1 MKPGVPL
8 SMLESQ
14 EETLNDIP
22 AASEQPE
29 APLPEMALTEAAQT
43 ETPEPESAGPAPSQ
57 ASPEAKGETEPPA
70 SAAPV
75 KAVPPAVSRSIQFI
89 ALPISSS
96 QLLKKQGSSH
106 PGLLSAPYASLLG
119 MTDRQLDFPF
129 NQETLRR
136 VWQKTAHALNTSV
149 ELKKEWE
156 NQRSRRQKV
165 LQAQKARLFSLQTLA
180 PLMVEASH
188 ILGHTG
194 LEFHPIYGFPYLPAS
209 RLKGLMREYAETHWL
224 PEQEDKTQAEQ
235 QISALLGGAAKQGG
249 EGGTVIVHDAWPEQ
263 WPSVQTDLHACH
275 HRPYYQRREAAG
287 DWQTPDP
294 RYFLSLRSGARFGF
308 ALTPRRP
315 GQEAG
320 LALVE
325 TWLVSALSTYGYG
338 SGRQSGYG
346 LMKSPHGASSGAA
359 ASDSSHRFSVSV
371 SLNTPGFYRGAGTR
385 SEDCQLRA
393 SSLRGLLRWWWR
405 TLHSGFL
412 PQRSLVLLE
421 NALWGNRGKK
431 GAIRIQIQPQGSLQA
446 RRFQEF
452 ELAQQMPAPEHP
464 KTKPGLS
471 YLTYGTG
478 DNQERAY
485 YLAAGTRWQ
494 ISLSCDSAQLLPGG
508 EHPGVSISAETV
520 LDQVKAALW
529 LFCQFG
535 GSGQRMRKGLGSF
548 QLPAELSDS
557 LENLQ
562 AKSEQLREDC
572 GFSSQFQE
580 RYCDSPS
587 LQQRIEQADILTPWK
602 NEWFALHQ
610 LGYAYQAFMQKHKHQ
625 ALKRGLGLPREI
637 GAPIQG
643 DWEMLAPVKDRM
655 ASPLWLHFDRQAET
669 GNLIL
674 RMLAFPNKQSGS
686 LENSQSLLAELL
698 THLRSYLSQ
707 AIETYPLE
715 PEIRLNTEERKAR
728 PARGGEKRPPFQ
740 RSATAPTLGENGEPL
755 PNAGR
760 NEPMREWRKRPERSE
775 GDRAPRGGERG
786 ERGPRPERSGEGPG
800 RKPRREGSGD
810 KPFRRSEGAALG
822 GFKSARPSAPR
833 PVQAGDRVEVALLE
847 ERTKK
852 GGWRAQH
859 GPSGLS
865 GPIVNSGLVPAENE
879 VGSSL
884 TLIVHSINRFE
895 MAFRVPTAADEAKG
909 KKKNSRA
916 EV

>member
-1 MKPGVPL
+1 M
-8 SMLESQ
+8 
-14 EETLNDIP
+14 
-22 AASEQPE
+22 
-29 APLPEMALTEAAQT
+29 
-43 ETPEPESAGPAPSQ
+43 
-57 ASPEAKGETEPPA
+57 
-70 SAAPV
+70 
-75 KAVPPAVSRSIQFI
+75 
-89 ALPISSS
+89 
-96 QLLKKQGSSH
+96 
-106 PGLLSAPYASLLG
+106 
-119 MTDRQLDFPF
+119 
-129 NQETLRR
+129 RR
-136 VWQKTAHALNTSV
+136 VWQKTAHALNTTD

-156 NQRSRRQKV
+156 GQKVPRQNV
-165 LQAQKARLFSLQTLA
+165 LQAQNARLFNLQTQA

-194 LEFHPIYGFPYLPAS
+194 LEFHPLYGFPYLPAS
-209 RLKGLMREYAETHWL
+209 RLKGLIREYAETHWL
-224 PEQEDKTQAEQ
+224 PAQSDQNQAKQ
-235 QISALLGGAAKQGG
+235 QIAELLGGAALQGG
-249 EGGTVIVHDAWPEQ
+249 DSGSVIIHDAWPEQ
-263 WPSVQTDLHACH
+263 WPSVQTDLQACH

-308 ALTPRRP
+308 ALTQRRP
-315 GQEAG
+315 GQEEG
-320 LALVE
+320 QALVE
-325 TWLVSALSTYGYG
+325 NWLVSALSLLGYG
-338 SGRQSGYG
+338 SGRQSGHG
-346 LMKSPHGASSGAA
+346 LMKSPHTAPTAVSP
-359 ASDSSHRFSVSV
+359 HTFSATL

-446 RRFQEF
+446 RRFQEY
-452 ELAQQMPAPEHP
+452 ELTQQMPAPEHP

-494 ISLSCDSAQLLPGG
+494 ISLTCDSAQLLPGS

-520 LDQVKAALW
+520 LEQAKAALW

-548 QLPAELSDS
+548 QLPTEWSES

-580 RYCDSPS
+580 RFCDSPS

-610 LGYAYQAFMQKHKHQ
+610 LGYAYQSFMQNHKHK
-625 ALKRGLGLPREI
+625 ALKRGLGLPRDI

-643 DWEMLAPVKDRM
+643 EWEMQTPVKDRL

-674 RMLAFPNKQSGS
+674 RTLAFPNKHNGS
-686 LENSQSLLAELL
+686 LADSQSLLAELL
-698 THLRSYLSQ
+698 NHLRSALSQ
-707 AIETYPLE
+707 AIENYPLE

-728 PARGGEKRPPFQ
+728 PQRGTEKRPPFQ
-740 RSATAPTLGENGEPL
+740 RSANAPVLGEKGESTAPQADRSEP
-755 PNAGR
+755 R
-760 NEPMREWRKRPERSE
+760 REWRKRPERSE
-775 GDRAPRGGERG
+775 GERPPRSDRG
-786 ERGPRPERSGEGPG
+786 ERSPRPERSGEALG
-800 RKPRREGSGD
+800 RKPRRESGD
-810 KPFRRSEGAALG
+810 KPFRRSEGP
-822 GFKSARPSAPR
+822 GFKSTRPSAPR

-859 GPSGLS
+859 APSGLS
-865 GPIVNSGLVPAENE
+865 GPVVNSGLVPAENE

-895 MAFRVPTAADEAKG
+895 MAFRVPTAADEAKDKG
-909 KKKNSRA
+909 KKKTSRA